1 MRAVAEHAAG
11 ETTAWYKLRLVIRH
25 AALLLVG
32 LALGVTPATAQPTHN
47 CLLTVVIESGDVYDG
62 RGSDPVV
69 TDVGIQ
75 GDRIVAVGDLSPCQ
89 AGRRLDA
96 AGLAVVPGFI
106 DIHSHGTRGLFRYPL
121 AENLTRQ
128 GVTTAIGGPDGSS
141 PYPIGEYLAQLD
153 VLPPAVN
160 FGLMVGHG
168 TIRREVMG
176 NEDRVPSGAELD
188 AMTAMVGRAMSEGAF
203 GLSSGLKY
211 VPGAYAE
218 TEEVIALARVAG
230 YFGGLYISH
239 MREEGLL
246 LLDAVRETIQIG
258 EEGGLP
264 TQITHHKVVGAPM
277 WGRSTDSLALVDAAR
292 ARGVDVTLDQY
303 PYTASST
310 GLIILFPAW
319 SLEGTRE
326 DLLARLDDP
335 SQRRRIKDGII
346 ANLRD
351 DRGGNDAKNVV
362 LARCGWDATLNGM
375 TLAEVLTAQ
384 DRQVDLTTAAEL
396 TMELQAEGGCSGI
409 FHAMQEADVHRIMQH
424 PQTMIASDGGILT
437 PGEGVPHPRN
447 YGTFARVLG
456 HYSRDLGVL
465 GFADAI
471 RKMTSLPADR
481 LDLGDRGVIEAGA
494 YADIAVLD
502 TNGIQDLA
510 VFDNPHQYATGAVHV
525 FVNGVAV
532 ILDGEV
538 TGTRPGRALR
548 HGR

>member
-1 MRAVAEHAAG
+1 MARRSV
-11 ETTAWYKLRLVIRH
+11 
-25 AALLLVG
+25 LLFCG
-32 LALGVTPATAQPTHN
+32 LALSVTPATAQPTGN
-47 CLLTVVIESGDVYDG
+47 CLLTLIIEGGDVYDG

-69 TDVGIQ
+69 TDVGIL
-75 GDRIVAVGDLSPCQ
+75 GDRIAAVGDLSPCE

-106 DIHSHGTRGLFRYPL
+106 DIHSHGTRGVFRYPL

-153 VLPPAVN
+153 ALPPAVN

-176 NEDRVPSGAELD
+176 NEDRVPDETELD

-211 VPGAYAE
+211 VPGVYAT

-239 MREEGLL
+239 IREEGLQ
-246 LLDAVRETIQIG
+246 LLDAVRETIRIG
-258 EEGGLP
+258 EDGRLP

-277 WGRSTDSLALVDAAR
+277 WGRSVDSLALIDAAR
-292 ARGVDVTLDQY
+292 ARGVDVTIDQY

-310 GLIILFPAW
+310 GLTILFPAW
-319 SLEGTRE
+319 SLEGSRE
-326 DLLARLDDP
+326 DLLVRLDDP
-335 SQRRRIKDGII
+335 DQRRRIQDGII

-351 DRGGNDAKNVV
+351 DRGGDDPQNVV
-362 LARCGWDATLNGM
+362 LARCSWDTTLNGM
-375 TLAEVLTAQ
+375 TLAEVLTTQ
-384 DRQVDLTTAAEL
+384 DRPVDLATAAEL
-396 TMELQAEGGCSGI
+396 TMELQAAGGCSGI
-409 FHAMQEADVHRIMQH
+409 FHAMQEEDVHRIMRH
-424 PQTMIASDGGILT
+424 PQTMIASDGGILA
-437 PGEGVPHPRN
+437 PGDDVPHPRN

-465 GFADAI
+465 GFAEAI
-471 RKMTSLPADR
+471 RKMTSLPAAR
-481 LDLGDRGVIEAGA
+481 LDLADRGIIEAGA

-502 TNGIQDLA
+502 RDAIADLA
-510 VFDNPHQYATGAVHV
+510 TFANPHQHATGAVHV

-532 ILDGEV
+532 ILDGDV

-548 HGR
+548 HER

>member
-1 MRAVAEHAAG
+1 MSTRRCLFLC
-11 ETTAWYKLRLVIRH
+11 T
-25 AALLLVG
+25 ALLLAG
-32 LALGVTPATAQPTHN
+32 PAAAQPTN
-47 CLLTVVIESGDVYDG
+47 DCLLTIIIEDGDVYDG
-62 RGSDPVV
+62 RGADPIV
-69 TDVGIQ
+69 TDVGIR
-75 GDRIVAVGDLSPCQ
+75 GDRIAAVGDLDTCQ
-89 AGRRLDA
+89 AGRRVDA
-96 AGLAVVPGFI
+96 TGLAVVPGFI
-106 DIHSHGTRGLFRYPL
+106 DIHSHGTRGVFRYPL

-141 PYPIGEYLAQLD
+141 PYPIGAYLAQLD
-153 VLPPAVN
+153 ALPSAVN

-176 NEDRVPSGAELD
+176 NEDRPPADTELD
-188 AMTAMVGRAMSEGAF
+188 VMTAMVGRAMSEGAF

-230 YFGGLYISH
+230 YFGGIYISH
-239 MREEGLL
+239 MREEGLQ
-246 LLDAVRETIQIG
+246 LLDAVRETIRIG

-277 WGRSTDSLALVDAAR
+277 WGRSSESLALVDAAR
-292 ARGVDVTLDQY
+292 ARGVDVTIDQY

-310 GLIILFPAW
+310 GLTILFPAW
-319 SLEGTRE
+319 SLEGSRA

-335 SQRRRIKDGII
+335 DQRRRIQDGIV

-362 LARCGWDATLNGM
+362 LARCGWDSSLNGM
-375 TLAEVLTAQ
+375 SLAEVLTVQ
-384 DRQVDLTTAAEL
+384 DRQVNLTTAAAL
-396 TMELQAEGGCSGI
+396 AMELQVQGGCFGI
-409 FHAMQEADVHRIMQH
+409 FHAMQEEDVHRIMQH
-424 PQTMIASDGGILT
+424 PRTMIASDGGILA

-465 GFADAI
+465 DFADAV
-471 RKMTSLPADR
+471 RKMTSLPATR
-481 LDLGDRGVIEAGA
+481 LDLVDRGVIEAGA

-502 TNGIQDLA
+502 RDAIDYRA
-510 VFDNPHQYATGAVHV
+510 AFENPHQYAAGAAHV

-548 HGR
+548 HQAQ